1 MKYRQSLGSMRA
13 KSHSPLKTPPIQQHA
28 YILSRKKGAVLYGKA
43 SKQESKFV
51 LLDLGTGAGHQ
62 AAVKETRQEQSIS
75 GHY

>member
-43 SKQESKFV
+43 SKQVVGNTGEQICSARPWV
-51 LLDLGTGAGHQ
+51 LGL
-62 AAVKETRQEQSIS
+62 VTRRL
-75 GHY
+75 